1 MLNWRSDFGLAGY
14 FEKDTLEELIQLEFS
29 EGFCSNPD
37 CGSFEKLSCT
47 SVPKEFLESEYT
59 ELPHFLQ
66 GSPLLPPFSMAFVK
80 GWKRS
85 VALLTGLCG
94 VMELALETE
103 ISHATKATWLDDLML
118 LFLMSMRWFH
128 MN

>member
-59 ELPHFLQ
+59 ELPLFLQ
-66 GSPLLPPFSMAFVK
+66 GSPLLPPFSMAFVL
-80 GWKRS
+80 
-85 VALLTGLCG
+85 VACFKDPSIASSRTNVLQWCGRLGRVIGLQF
-94 VMELALETE
+94 E
-103 ISHATKATWLDDLML
+103 IASNYSNSESS
-118 LFLMSMRWFH
+118 FVFFH
-128 MN
+128 H

>member
-1 MLNWRSDFGLAGY
+1 MLGWRSDFGLAGY
-14 FEKDTLEELIQLEFS
+14 FEKETLEELVQLEFS

-47 SVPKEFLESEYT
+47 SIPLEFLESEYT
-59 ELPHFLQ
+59 ELPPFLD
-66 GSPLLPPFSMAFVK
+66 GSPLIPPFSLAFVK

-94 VMELALETE
+94 VMELSLETD
-103 ISHATKATWLDDLML
+103 ISHETRAAWLDAVV
-118 LFLMSMRWFH
+118 F
-128 MN
+128 